1 MIGPRD
7 MLDMR
12 DMRDLRD
19 TRFTITISYS
29 PQKEKL
35 VQDMLNEA
43 AAARRMDLSNATCH
57 AEQVFTLDEAL
68 NYFQSL
74 KAIQEKF
81 DRTPP
86 EADAVR

>member
-1 MIGPRD
+1 
-7 MLDMR
+7 MR
-12 DMRDLRD
+12 DLRDLRD

-29 PQKEKL
+29 PEKEKL
-35 VQDMLNEA
+35 MQGMLNEA
-43 AAARRMDLSNATCH
+43 AAARRTGLNNANSR

-81 DRTPP
+81 DRGGSQ
-86 EADAVR
+86 EGDAAH

>member
-1 MIGPRD
+1 MNSPKDI
-7 MLDMR
+7 LDMR

-29 PQKEKL
+29 PEKEKL
-35 VQDMLNEA
+35 VQGMLNEA
-43 AAARRMDLSNATCH
+43 AAARRMDLSKVTCR

-74 KAIQEKF
+74 KAIQDKF
-81 DRTPP
+81 DRG
-86 EADAVR
+86 EFGGVG